1 MNVPDAVVIGYGQ
14 LGPLLTERLLA
25 DGRSVRVVTRSGSG
39 PAQADR
45 VAADLLDPTA
55 TARAIGDAP
64 LVLLCAHA
72 PYSAKV
78 WADRLPRMEASVTS
92 HAATTGAVVVTAE
105 SLYAWDGTTGP
116 ISTDVPFQPRSRKGQ
131 VRQHLME
138 ERSRSGARVVSV
150 VSGDFYGPGVLT
162 SHAGDRL
169 LEPILTGKP
178 ARPVGDVDAPL
189 AFTVTPDLT
198 RASLRAADLPGEGH
212 ELVMA
217 PNAGSV
223 SMRELATITA
233 AAADRPVP
241 QLKPYSIPMLRMVG
255 LFSSMVRE
263 ITDVAHQF
271 TRPFEVETAASE
283 VRLGMSATPW
293 AQAAAE
299 TVAWW
304 RSR

>member
-1 MNVPDAVVIGYGQ
+1 MSKDAFEGHFQRGHVVCRGAREKVGLDVLRGGVAERGDVGAGQ
-14 LGPLLTERLLA
+14 ARRGGHGGDGRRGEPAQGLPAGGELVASLPGSREVVLGLGPSRGGDDEVTLGARGVLLEGG
-25 DGRSVRVVTRSGSG
+25 DE
-39 PAQADR
+39 
-45 VAADLLDPTA
+45 AADV
-55 TARAIGDAP
+55 G
-64 LVLLCAHA
+64 
-72 PYSAKV
+72 
-78 WADRLPRMEASVTS
+78 
-92 HAATTGAVVVTAE
+92 AALG
-105 SLYAWDGTTGP
+105 
-116 ISTDVPFQPRSRKGQ
+116 
-131 VRQHLME
+131 
-138 ERSRSGARVVSV
+138 
-150 VSGDFYGPGVLT
+150 
-162 SHAGDRL
+162 
-169 LEPILTGKP
+169 
-178 ARPVGDVDAPL
+178 PVGDVDAPH
-189 AFTVTPDLT
+189 AFTFTPDLT
-198 RASLRAADLPGEGH
+198 RAMLRAADLPGEGH